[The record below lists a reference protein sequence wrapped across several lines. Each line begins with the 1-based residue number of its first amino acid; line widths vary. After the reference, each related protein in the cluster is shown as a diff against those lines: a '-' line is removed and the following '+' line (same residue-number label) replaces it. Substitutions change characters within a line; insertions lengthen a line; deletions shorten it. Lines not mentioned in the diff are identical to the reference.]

1 MTPIQ
6 ELHQM
11 MTMPVPMKTAQ
22 PAAGHQAA
30 PHTAAAYGANAVRDK
45 VSLGGEPEKT
55 NLSSGDRVTT
65 SYSLLKQLVVRLLN
79 DQGVNTSLAGGT
91 KPLDIQDLT
100 PGEARDLISE
110 NGYLGVKQTSDRI
123 VQFAIASAGND
134 PAKLAAIKAG
144 VEKGFAM
151 AEDAFGGALPEISYK
166 TYDAVM
172 EKLDKWAA
180 GFENITPQL
189 AA

>member
-1 MTPIQ
+1 MTTMQ
-6 ELHQM
+6 ELQM
-11 MTMPVPMKTAQ
+11 MTMPVSMKTAQ
-22 PAAGHQAA
+22 PAVNRQAST
-30 PHTAAAYGANAVRDK
+30 HTAAAYGANAVQDK
-45 VSLGGEPEKT
+45 VSLGNGPDRT
-55 NLSSGDRVTT
+55 NLPANDRVTT
-65 SYSLLKQLVVRLLN
+65 SFSLLKQLVVRLLR
-79 DQGVNTSLAGGT
+79 DQGVNTSLADGT
-91 KPLDIQDLT
+91 KTFDLQDLT

-134 PAKLAAIKAG
+134 PTKLAAIKAG

-166 TYDAVM
+166 TYEAVM

-180 GFENITPQL
+180 GFENTALQL
-189 AA
+189 AE